1 MGLAFFGLN
10 KHNISQSRIN
20 LFRQIHEI
28 VYHGNGGYDWQTV
41 YNMPIWLRRFTFQEI
56 ADFVE
61 KKNDLDSTN
70 SNEGANK
77 TVIDKDGKVQLP
89 DVLQQAQSTQRSTYK

>member
-10 KHNISQSRIN
+10 KQTIAQSRVN

-56 ADFVE
+56 LNYVE
-61 KKNDLDSTN
+61 KQNESHVNN
-70 SNEGANK
+70 SNDGANK
-77 TVIDKDGKVQLP
+77 TVIDKDGKVKLP
-89 DVLQQAQSTQRSTYK
+89 DILQQAQSTPRSTYQ

>member
-56 ADFVE
+56 ANFVE
-61 KKNDLDSTN
+61 KQNESATN
-70 SNEGANK
+70 SNESTNK
-77 TVIDKDGKVQLP
+77 TIIDTDGKVQLP
-89 DVLQQAQSTQRSTYK
+89 EVLQQAQSSQRTTYQ

>member
-10 KHNISQSRIN
+10 KYNISQSRIN

-56 ADFVE
+56 ADYVE
-61 KKNDLDSTN
+61 KQNSPNESSND
-70 SNEGANK
+70 GANK
-77 TVIDKDGKVQLP
+77 TVIDREGKVQLP
-89 DVLQQAQSTQRSTYK
+89 DVLQQAQSAQRSTYK

>member
-56 ADFVE
+56 ANYV
-61 KKNDLDSTN
+61 DSQNESNTN
-70 SNEGANK
+70 SNESANK

-89 DVLQQAQSTQRSTYK
+89 DVLQQAQSITKSTYK

>member
-56 ADFVE
+56 VDYVE
-61 KKNDLDSTN
+61 KQNNPNDSSSD
-70 SNEGANK
+70 GGNK
-77 TVIDKDGKVQLP
+77 TVIDTDGKVQLP
-89 DVLQQAQSTQRSTYK
+89 DVLQQAQSAQRSTYK

>member
-10 KHNISQSRIN
+10 KQTISQSRIN

-56 ADFVE
+56 ANYVE
-61 KKNDLDSTN
+61 KQNESATN
-70 SNEGANK
+70 SNESTNK
-77 TVIDKDGKVQLP
+77 TIIDTDGKVQLP
-89 DVLQQAQSTQRSTYK
+89 EVLQQAQSAQRTTYQ

>member
-1 MGLAFFGLN
+1 LGLAFFGLS

-56 ADFVE
+56 SNFVE
-61 KKNDLDSTN
+61 KQNESATN
-70 SNEGANK
+70 SNESTNK
-77 TVIDKDGKVQLP
+77 TIIDTDGKVQLP

>member
-10 KHNISQSRIN
+10 KHNIAQSRVN

-28 VYHGNGGYDWQTV
+28 VYHGNGGYDWNTV

-61 KKNDLDSTN
+61 KQNNTNDSSSD
-70 SNEGANK
+70 GGNK
-77 TVIDKDGKVQLP
+77 TVIDKDGKVQAP
-89 DVLQQAQSTQRSTYK
+89 DVLQQAQSAQRTTYK

>member
-1 MGLAFFGLN
+1 
-10 KHNISQSRIN
+10 
-20 LFRQIHEI
+20 

-56 ADFVE
+56 ANYVE
-61 KKNDLDSTN
+61 KQNESTTN

-77 TVIDKDGKVQLP
+77 TVIDKDGKVQAP